1 MTAFAVAVERGQY
14 ELAALRLMLAIV
26 HAIDRLDGAAA
37 SSGAVAGA
45 VREELLA
52 LMTAEAHQ

>member
-1 MTAFAVAVERGQY
+1 MTAFHVAVERGHY
-14 ELAALRLMLAIV
+14 ELAALRLLLAIV
-26 HAIDRLDGAAA
+26 STIDRLDGAAA

-52 LMTAEAHQ
+52 LMAAEERA